1 MARWKLMIDYGAI
14 VDVDKYSA
22 SSPAHLQAPEVS
34 RLPRFVENGEEG
46 ILIG

>member
-1 MARWKLMIDYGAI
+1 MMDYGAI

-34 RLPRFVENGEEG
+34 RLPRFVEKWTRGNSDW
-46 ILIG
+46 LI